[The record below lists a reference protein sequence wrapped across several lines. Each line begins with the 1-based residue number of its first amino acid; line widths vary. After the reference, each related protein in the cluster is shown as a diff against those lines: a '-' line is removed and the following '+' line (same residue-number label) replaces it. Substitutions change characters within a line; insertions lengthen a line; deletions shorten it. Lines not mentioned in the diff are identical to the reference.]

1 MTPTLSPLPPSP
13 PLPPSS
19 SIQSPTPIHIYVNVP
34 SPLSS
39 RKRHDHLTDLLKLHH
54 NPYPQRVATQN
65 WSIQTQQYLSLM
77 SGPSDTNTVPIHHP
91 YPQENY
97 KTIYGTISMGR
108 ELSSRETERV
118 EEVCRDRNLGQIVF
132 SSTPNMNADRG
143 REGLATSQDDSRRE
157 KQKGAQ
163 EGKGK
168 GSLCSPTRKRTKR
181 T

>member
-1 MTPTLSPLPPSP
+1 
-13 PLPPSS
+13 
-19 SIQSPTPIHIYVNVP
+19 
-34 SPLSS
+34 
-39 RKRHDHLTDLLKLHH
+39 
-54 NPYPQRVATQN
+54 
-65 WSIQTQQYLSLM
+65 
-77 SGPSDTNTVPIHHP
+77 
-91 YPQENY
+91 
-97 KTIYGTISMGR
+97 MGR

-181 T
+181 TEGETITRINSDSTTGVMYCRVTQGSNVGRTRSGDGSIQVRQERQQK